1 MSKILT
7 DELIIKEL
15 AKKGWLDINEVDQED
30 QKKMVLGYYEVE
42 FTDRFNNNCQYYIY
56 TESTRDGYE
65 VWVAAEDIRNI
76 CISEDVH
83 YYDSDIH
90 EALIDAIK
98 DELSPIYVDDTE
110 SDYINYAIEELYDYL
125 YDIKLQETESELE
138 DQGYEWPKIESEKD
152 FANEV
157 NNILDS

>member
-15 AKKGWLDINEVDQED
+15 AKQGWLDINEVDQED
-30 QKKMVLGYYEVE
+30 QKKMVLEYYEVE
-42 FTDRFNNNCQYYIY
+42 LTDRFDTNNAFSIY
-56 TESTRDGYE
+56 SESTRDGYE
-65 VWVAAEDIRNI
+65 VWVATESMRDVCIAED
-76 CISEDVH
+76 VY
-83 YYDSDIH
+83 YYDSDLH
-90 EALIDAIK
+90 EALADAIK

-110 SDYINYAIEELYDYL
+110 ADYVDYAIEELYDFVYQ
-125 YDIKLQETESELE
+125 KKHEEVESELE
-138 DQGYEWPKIESEKD
+138 DQGYEWPVIESEKD